1 MLSCMC
7 PVSSRAFLG
16 QVSELCNSWDLL
28 ANGGAD
34 PIILFK
40 LSISAMLFSGGYR
53 GVAMVSA
60 ETPSE
65 RARAP
70 NQYREEQKSP

>member
-1 MLSCMC
+1 MC
-7 PVSSRAFLG
+7 FGAIIKTSQQQINCFC
-16 QVSELCNSWDLL
+16 QL
-28 ANGGAD
+28 ALKNCHD
-34 PIILFK
+34 Y
-40 LSISAMLFSGGYR
+40 SGGYR

-70 NQYREEQKSP
+70 NQRRLVSRRAKITLKYG

>member
-1 MLSCMC
+1 MLHGKH
-7 PVSSRAFLG
+7 PE
-16 QVSELCNSWDLL
+16 QWQ
-28 ANGGAD
+28 
-34 PIILFK
+34 IQ
-40 LSISAMLFSGGYR
+40 

-70 NQYREEQKSP
+70 NQRRLVSRRAKITLKYGYCVSLGAVLEGKLAAARKR

>member
-1 MLSCMC
+1 MLTANPFCVMIYSI
-7 PVSSRAFLG
+7 FLSKVG
-16 QVSELCNSWDLL
+16 
-28 ANGGAD
+28 
-34 PIILFK
+34 
-40 LSISAMLFSGGYR
+40 FSGGYR

-70 NQYREEQKSP
+70 NQRRLVSRRVGAVLEGELTAAKKR